1 MGTGI
6 VGFQRF
12 VPGLQTMKS
21 HHRAFRPQPG
31 RTARFF
37 SGWKAQRAGLEK
49 RWREMPAV
57 YGLINNIDS
66 MMPSQ
71 TAAEAADQ
79 QQQTN
84 KNQKQKAEK

>member
-1 MGTGI
+1 MYCSTHSISPGNGHSFMGTGI

-49 RWREMPAV
+49 PWREMPAV
-57 YGLINNIDS
+57 YGLINN
-66 MMPSQ
+66 
-71 TAAEAADQ
+71 T
-79 QQQTN
+79 
-84 KNQKQKAEK
+84 K

>member
-57 YGLINNIDS
+57 YGL
-66 MMPSQ
+66 
-71 TAAEAADQ
+71 
-79 QQQTN
+79 
-84 KNQKQKAEK
+84 